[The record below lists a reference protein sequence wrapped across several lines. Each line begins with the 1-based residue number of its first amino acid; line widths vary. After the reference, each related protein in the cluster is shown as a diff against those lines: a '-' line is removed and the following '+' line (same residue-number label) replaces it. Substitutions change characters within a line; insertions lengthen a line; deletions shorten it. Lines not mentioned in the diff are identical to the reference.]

1 MATREHAVVGRDVE
15 LAVIDDFLALPGEG
29 ALVLEGEPGMG
40 KTTLWLEAV
49 ARAEQRDCLVLRAQ
63 PAESET
69 RLSYAALADLV
80 GPEYDRVRDELPE
93 PQQRALDAAL
103 LRTAGSANS
112 RTVGSALV
120 SVLAALTLDTLVLVA
135 IDDGQWLDRAS
146 ARALEFAARRL
157 PPGVKLLMAQRPGA
171 DVVDPGEPVE
181 RVTLGPLSL
190 GALHHVLRTNLG
202 SAPSRPT
209 LIRIV
214 ETSGGNPFF
223 ALAIARAL
231 PESEDARA
239 PLPIPPSLQQLVAGR
254 LARLSPAAREAALVA
269 SALSRPTVRTID
281 NALGLAEAEEAGVLT
296 VARDRVRFTHPLLA
310 SAVYG
315 SAHGT
320 QLLELHR
327 RLADVADD
335 PEERAQHLALCTT
348 EADEAVAAE
357 LEAAAAS
364 AARRGAQDAA
374 ADLYDAASS
383 LTPAAEDAARAR
395 TARGQGGRAPRDRRS
410 GDRTGTGG
418 ARRRDGAPGA
428 DAGRRS
434 ARAESDCVGQAGRR
448 TRAARLPPARARRR
462 RQDRQLSGMIQA
474 KLGMY
479 SDEDHVQ
486 ALEHSEAAVSL
497 LDEDADPGLLA
508 YTLLTLL
515 FYGAQTGRGID
526 EGLLQRALELEGRA
540 GRDAERSSLVL
551 IWYQCTDAH
560 EAARARHRLE
570 DEWYRDRGEEI
581 WVAEKRAHLALVE
594 SRAGNWALARELIEQ
609 SYAELEPIGLQGPL
623 AMPLWT
629 RARFDAQEG
638 RTEAARAALQPL
650 LEIRSSRP
658 GSAWFATFPLE
669 ALGFIDLVEGD
680 FAGADRAFA
689 ELDNLLESIGVSV
702 PFAVRS
708 DADHVEAAVGLGD
721 LERASRI
728 LDRFERRASSAPRIW
743 TSLTLPRARAL
754 IAAAEGDPERAL
766 TLLDDV
772 HGGST
777 LPFEHARNI
786 LLRGSLQRR
795 LKQKRAAAL
804 SLSEAI
810 EIFDRLGAPD
820 WSRRARDELGRVGLR
835 RAIRCGD
842 PDELTETER
851 RIAELAA
858 TGLTNREV
866 AQAAFVSPKTVEANL
881 ARVYRKLGIR
891 SRAEL
896 GAAMAGD
903 GGTKT

>member
-1 MATREHAVVGRDVE
+1 M
-15 LAVIDDFLALPGEG
+15 
-29 ALVLEGEPGMG
+29 
-40 KTTLWLEAV
+40 
-49 ARAEQRDCLVLRAQ
+49 
-63 PAESET
+63 
-69 RLSYAALADLV
+69 
-80 GPEYDRVRDELPE
+80 
-93 PQQRALDAAL
+93 
-103 LRTAGSANS
+103 
-112 RTVGSALV
+112 
-120 SVLAALTLDTLVLVA
+120 
-135 IDDGQWLDRAS
+135 
-146 ARALEFAARRL
+146 
-157 PPGVKLLMAQRPGA
+157 KLLMAQRPGA
-171 DVVDPGEPVE
+171 DVIDPGEPVE

-190 GALHHVLRTNLG
+190 GALHHVLRASLG

-281 NALGLAEAEEAGVLT
+281 NAVGLAEAEEAGVLT

-327 RLADVADD
+327 RLADVVDD
-335 PEERAQHLALCTT
+335 PEERAQHLAFCTT
-348 EADEAVAAE
+348 EADEAVATE
-357 LEAAAAS
+357 LEAAAAN

-383 LTPAAEDAARAR
+383 LTPAAEAAAHARRLVGRAIALHAAGDPGAARELAER
-395 TARGQGGRAPRDRRS
+395 AVETAPPGPTRADALLELSRIAWVRP
-410 GDRTGTGG
+410 GG
-418 ARRRDGAPGA
+418 ALGPLDYLRLALE
-428 DAGRRS
+428 DAG
-434 ARAESDCVGQAGRR
+434 E
-448 TRAARLPPARARRR
+448 
-462 RQDRQLSGMIQA
+462 DRQLSGMIQA

-479 SDEDHVQ
+479 SDEDHTQ
-486 ALEHSEAAVSL
+486 AVEHSEAAVSL

-508 YTLLTLL
+508 YTLLALL

-560 EAARARHRLE
+560 EEARARHRLE

-629 RARFDAQEG
+629 HARFDALEG
-638 RTEAARAALQPL
+638 RSEAARAALRPL
-650 LEIRSSRP
+650 LETRSSQP
-658 GSAWFATFPLE
+658 GSAWFVTFALE

-689 ELDNLLESIGVSV
+689 ELDSLLESIGVSV

-728 LDRFERRASSAPRIW
+728 LDRLERRSASAPRIW

-754 IAAAEGDPERAL
+754 IAAAEGDPDRAL

-777 LPFEHARNI
+777 LPFEHGRNI

-804 SLSEAI
+804 SLSEAV

-820 WSRRARDELGRVGLR
+820 WSRRARDELGVSGSGV
-835 RAIRCGD
+835 AI
-842 PDELTETER
+842 PT
-851 RIAELAA
+851 
-858 TGLTNREV
+858 
-866 AQAAFVSPKTVEANL
+866 S
-881 ARVYRKLGIR
+881 
-891 SRAEL
+891 
-896 GAAMAGD
+896 
-903 GGTKT
+903 

>member
-15 LAVIDDFLALPGEG
+15 LAAIDDFLAQPGER

-49 ARAEQRDCLVLRAQ
+49 ARAEERDFLVLRAQ

-93 PQQRALDAAL
+93 PQQRALDATL
-103 LRTAGSANS
+103 LRTAGSTNS
-112 RTVGSALV
+112 RTVGSALI
-120 SVLAALTLDTLVLVA
+120 SVLAALARDALVLLA
-135 IDDGQWLDRAS
+135 IDDEQWLDRAS

-171 DVVDPGEPVE
+171 DVVDAGEPVE
-181 RVTLGPLSL
+181 RVMLGPLSL
-190 GALHHVLRTNLG
+190 GALHHVLRTNVG
-202 SAPSRPT
+202 SAPSRSN

-269 SALSRPTVRTID
+269 SALSRPTLRTID
-281 NALGLAEAEEAGVLT
+281 NALGVAEAEEAGVLT

-327 RLADVADD
+327 RLADVVDD

-348 EADEAVAAE
+348 EADEAVATE

-374 ADLYDAASS
+374 ADLYEAAAS

-395 TARGQGGRAPRDRRS
+395 RLVGRAVALHAT
-410 GDRTGTGG
+410 GDPGAARELAERAVETAPPGPTRADALLELSRIAWVRPGG
-418 ARRRDGAPGA
+418 ALGPLDYLRLALD
-428 DAGRRS
+428 DAG
-434 ARAESDCVGQAGRR
+434 D
-448 TRAARLPPARARRR
+448 
-462 RQDRQLSGMIQA
+462 DRQLSGMIQA

-479 SDEDHVQ
+479 SDEDHTQ
-486 ALEHSEAAVSL
+486 AVEHSEAAVAL
-497 LDEDADPGLLA
+497 LDEAADPGLLA

-526 EGLLQRALELEGRA
+526 EGLLQRALELERRA
-540 GRDAERSSLVL
+540 GREAERSSLVL

-560 EAARARHRLE
+560 EAARVRHRLE

-581 WVAEKRAHLALVE
+581 WVAEKRAHLAIVE

-609 SYAELEPIGLQGPL
+609 SYAELEPVGLQGPL

-629 RARFDAQEG
+629 HVRFDALEG

-650 LEIRSSRP
+650 LETRSSQP
-658 GSAWFATFPLE
+658 GSAWFATFALE

-689 ELDNLLESIGVSV
+689 ELDSLLESIGVSV

-728 LDRFERRASSAPRIW
+728 LDRFERRAASARRIW

-754 IAAAEGDPERAL
+754 IAAAEGDPDRAL

-777 LPFEHARNI
+777 LPFENARNI

-804 SLSEAI
+804 SLSEAV

-835 RAIRCGD
+835 RGD

-896 GAAMAGD
+896 GAAMARE